1 MDGPFEQTAK
11 ADYGTVAAKQSP
23 LTALLDSQE
32 KTAHLLQVL
41 SERLSPVANP
51 TPTDKAAL
59 NGNGDCGY
67 HIETAVYKQREIN
80 DAISYIIDSVVI

>member
-1 MDGPFEQTAK
+1 MDGSFEQTAK

-59 NGNGDCGY
+59 NGDRGY
-67 HIETAVYKQREIN
+67 HIDTALYKQREIN
-80 DAISYIIDSVVI
+80 DAISYIIDTLVV

>member
-1 MDGPFEQTAK
+1 MPQTIGDAR
-11 ADYGTVAAKQSP
+11 VAQQSP
-23 LTALLDSQE
+23 LSQLLDQQD

-59 NGNGDCGY
+59 NGDRGY

-80 DAISYIIDSVVI
+80 DAISYIIDTLVV

>member
-1 MDGPFEQTAK
+1 MDGPFAETTK
-11 ADYGTVAAKQSP
+11 AHYGTVAAKQSP
-23 LTALLDSQE
+23 LSTLLDSQE

-51 TPTDKAAL
+51 VPVDKAAL
-59 NGNGDCGY
+59 NGDCGY